1 MHTDINKW
9 FNEVLNLEKEMAT
22 HSSVPT
28 CKIPRIEEPGRLQSM
43 GLQRTRQDVATK
55 HKYYSQILYFQSYQG
70 NPQNTCTQSIKMGEN
85 GQIPHIQQFQ
95 IIYVDT
101 LP

>member
-9 FNEVLNLEKEMAT
+9 FNEVLKPGEGNGNPLQC
-22 HSSVPT
+22 S

-70 NPQNTCTQSIKMGEN
+70 NPQNTCTQNIKMGEN